1 MKRGKD
7 LFAGK
12 LDNSD
17 ESILFLLEN
26 TLERMNT
33 GIRYLFDGNDELAW
47 FQIGQC
53 TTGLNL
59 VIDILKN
66 RKSDEDE

>member
-26 TLERMNT
+26 ILERMNT
-33 GIRYLFDGNDELAW
+33 GIHYLFDGNDEVAW
-47 FQIGQC
+47 FHIGQC